1 MRILHTSD
9 WHLGRLFHGVHLT
22 EEQAHV
28 LEQLID
34 LTRDIRPDVVVVAG
48 DIYDRA
54 VPPPDAVCLLNDVL
68 SRLVLEAGVRV
79 ILTAGNHDSPDRLGF
94 GSSIME
100 NQGLHISACLEET
113 PRPVILEDKYGPVYF
128 YPLPYA
134 EPAVVRER
142 LGLETIR
149 DHQSAMEALVG
160 RIREERPH
168 GVRSVLI
175 AHAFVA
181 GGTESESERPLS
193 VGGAGTVEASCIEGF
208 DYVALGHLHRPQQV
222 GDAGV
227 HYSGSLLKYSFS
239 ETDQTKCVNL
249 IDMDDRGRCVL
260 ETISLTPRHNVR
272 TISGYLD
279 DLIEHPEEGP
289 GRDDFLSITLLDTG
303 ALYDPMGKLREVY
316 PNVLHLPPRTTAGAG
331 EGGAPTIDHRKMSET
346 ELFAAFYSEVTG
358 EVLSTE
364 QRKAFI
370 GVADRMIQVE
380 REAAT

>member
-1 MRILHTSD
+1 
-9 WHLGRLFHGVHLT
+9 
-22 EEQAHV
+22 
-28 LEQLID
+28 
-34 LTRDIRPDVVVVAG
+34 VAG

-239 ETDQTKCVNL
+239 ETDQAKCVNL

-331 EGGAPTIDHRKMSET
+331 EGGAPAIDHRKMSET

-370 GVADRMIQVE
+370 GVADRMRQVE